1 MRLIKNTQDL
11 LTSLKLDAKSGLP
24 IRNFQIDSRKVTK
37 NSVFFG
43 LTGSNEDGSLYAKDA
58 IRKGASL
65 AIAKESKILNSSAKS
80 SKIILVKSPE
90 KCLIESAK
98 VAMGRY
104 KGNVIGVTGSNGK
117 TTTKNIL
124 KNCIK
129 NSYATF
135 QNYNNEIGLPLCALE
150 LDSKNTAAIFEM
162 GAAKLGDIDLL
173 SKIIKPNI
181 GIITHIGHSHL
192 DGLNSVR
199 GVLEVKSELISNIKK
214 DGIAIVPDGKY
225 LNHWKKMRDDIS
237 FYTFGKKSSA
247 SYFPSQI
254 QMTKQGLSFFIE
266 SIHLKKRIQI
276 KTKLLGMH
284 NVLNILASF
293 AAIHAAQLNI
303 EEFVDGLRGLV
314 NPPQRLELKTWAKQS
329 QVIDDTYNANPDSMR
344 AALDV
349 LCQFKGRKVAIL
361 GDMAELGR
369 YRKKLHIGLGD
380 YAKIHGVDILLGY
393 GDLIRHTA
401 FAFGDNG
408 FFFNDKIE
416 LIDFLK
422 KNLVGKENILLKGS
436 RSMRMEEILDL
447 WK

>member
-11 LTSLKLDAKSGLP
+11 LTSLKLDAKSSLP

-80 SKIILVKSPE
+80 SKIIFVKSPE
-90 KCLIESAK
+90 NCLIESAK

-135 QNYNNEIGLPLCALE
+135 QNFNNEIGLPLCALE

-162 GAAKLGDIDLL
+162 GASKLGDIDLL

-237 FYTFGKKSSA
+237 FYSFGKKSSA

-254 QMTKQGLSFFIE
+254 RMTKQGLSFFIE

-293 AAIHAAQLNI
+293 ASIHASQLNI
-303 EEFVDGLRGLV
+303 EEFVDGLRDLV
-314 NPPQRLELKTWAKQS
+314 NPSQRLELKTWAMQS

-408 FFFNDKIE
+408 FFFNNKVD

-436 RSMRMEEILDL
+436 RSTRMEEILDL

>member
-1 MRLIKNTQDL
+1 
-11 LTSLKLDAKSGLP
+11 LP
-24 IRNFQIDSRKVTK
+24 IRNFQIDARKVIK

-43 LTGSNEDGSLYAKDA
+43 LTGLKEDGSLYANDA

-65 AIAKESKILNSSAKS
+65 AIVKESKILNSSAKS

-90 KCLIESAK
+90 KCLIESARI
-98 VAMGRY
+98 AMGRY

-254 QMTKQGLSFFIE
+254 
-266 SIHLKKRIQI
+266 HR
-276 KTKLLGMH
+276 
-284 NVLNILASF
+284 
-293 AAIHAAQLNI
+293 
-303 EEFVDGLRGLV
+303 
-314 NPPQRLELKTWAKQS
+314 
-329 QVIDDTYNANPDSMR
+329 NA
-344 AALDV
+344 
-349 LCQFKGRKVAIL
+349 
-361 GDMAELGR
+361 
-369 YRKKLHIGLGD
+369 
-380 YAKIHGVDILLGY
+380 
-393 GDLIRHTA
+393 
-401 FAFGDNG
+401 
-408 FFFNDKIE
+408 
-416 LIDFLK
+416 
-422 KNLVGKENILLKGS
+422 
-436 RSMRMEEILDL
+436 
-447 WK
+447 

>member
-65 AIAKESKILNSSAKS
+65 AIAKKSKILNSSVKS

-150 LDSKNTAAIFEM
+150 LDSKNTSAIFEM
-162 GAAKLGDIDLL
+162 GATKLGDIDFL
-173 SKIIKPNI
+173 SNIIKPNI

-237 FYTFGKKSSA
+237 FYSFGKKSSA
-247 SYFPSQI
+247 SYFPSKI
-254 QMTKQGLSFFIE
+254 RMTKQGLSFFIE

-276 KTKLLGMH
+276 KTKLIGMH

-293 AAIHAAQLNI
+293 ASIHAAQLNI
-303 EEFVDGLRGLV
+303 EEFVDGLRDLV
-314 NPPQRLELKTWAKQS
+314 NPSQRLELKTWAMQS

-422 KNLVGKENILLKGS
+422 ENLVGKENILLKGS
-436 RSMRMEEILDL
+436 RSTRMEEILDL

>member
-65 AIAKESKILNSSAKS
+65 AIVKKSKILNPSVKS

-150 LDSKNTAAIFEM
+150 LDSKNTSAIFEM
-162 GAAKLGDIDLL
+162 GATKLGDIDFL
-173 SKIIKPNI
+173 SNIIKPNI

-237 FYTFGKKSSA
+237 FYSFGKKSSA

-254 QMTKQGLSFFIE
+254 RMTKQGLSFFIE

-276 KTKLLGMH
+276 KTKLIGMH

-293 AAIHAAQLNI
+293 ASIHASQLNI
-303 EEFVDGLRGLV
+303 EEFVDGLRDLV
-314 NPPQRLELKTWAKQS
+314 NPSQRLELKTWAMQS

-408 FFFNDKIE
+408 FFFNNKIE

-436 RSMRMEEILDL
+436 RSTRMEEILDL

>member
-11 LTSLKLDAKSGLP
+11 LTSLKLDGKSRLP

-43 LTGSNEDGSLYAKDA
+43 LTGSNEDGSLYAKEA

-65 AIAKESKILNSSAKS
+65 AIAKEGKILNSSAQL

-90 KCLIESAK
+90 KYLIESAK

-124 KNCIK
+124 KSCIK

-162 GAAKLGDIDLL
+162 GAAKLGDIDFL

-225 LNHWKKMRDDIS
+225 LNHWKKIRDDIS
-237 FYTFGKKSSA
+237 FYTFGKKPSA

-254 QMTKQGLSFFIE
+254 SMTKQGLSFFIE
-266 SIHLKKRIQI
+266 STHLKKRIKI

-293 AAIHAAQLNI
+293 AAIHAAQLNTK
-303 EEFVDGLRGLV
+303 EFVDGLRGLL

-393 GDLIRHTA
+393 GDLIRHTV

-408 FFFNDKIE
+408 FFFKDKIE

-422 KNLVGKENILLKGS
+422 KNLIGKENILLKGS

>member
-1 MRLIKNTQDL
+1 MKLIKNTQDL
-11 LTSLKLDAKSGLP
+11 LTSLKLDTKSGLP

-43 LTGSNEDGSLYAKDA
+43 LTGLKEDGSLYANDA

-65 AIAKESKILNSSAKS
+65 AIVKESKILNSSAKS

-90 KCLIESAK
+90 KYLIESARI
-98 VAMGRY
+98 AMGRY
-104 KGNVIGVTGSNGK
+104 KGNIIGVTGSNGK

-247 SYFPSQI
+247 SYFPNQI
-254 QMTKQGLSFFIE
+254 RMTKQGLSFFIE
-266 SIHLKKRIQI
+266 SIHLNKRIQI
-276 KTKLLGMH
+276 KTKLVGMH

-303 EEFVDGLRGLV
+303 EEFLDGLRGLV

-369 YRKKLHIGLGD
+369 YRKKLHIGLGE

-401 FAFGDNG
+401 FAFGDHG

-447 WK
+447 WE

>member
-1 MRLIKNTQDL
+1 MKLIKNTQDL
-11 LTSLKLDAKSGLP
+11 LTSLKLDGKSNLP

-43 LTGSNEDGSLYAKDA
+43 LTGSNEDGSLYAEDA
-58 IRKGASL
+58 LNKGASL
-65 AIAKESKILNSSAKS
+65 AIIKESKIVDSSARS

-98 VAMGRY
+98 IAMGRY
-104 KGNVIGVTGSNGK
+104 KGNIIGVTGSNGK

-129 NSYATF
+129 SSYATF

-150 LDSKNTAAIFEM
+150 LDSKNGTAIFEM
-162 GAAKLGDIDLL
+162 GAAKSGDIDLL

-199 GVLEVKSELISNIKK
+199 GVLEVKSELIRNIKK
-214 DGIAIVPDGKY
+214 DGAAIVPDGKY
-225 LNHWKKMRDDIS
+225 LNHWKKMRDDIN
-237 FYTFGKKSSA
+237 FYTFGEKSSA

-254 QMTKQGLSFFIE
+254 RMTKQGLSFFIK
-266 SIHLKKRIQI
+266 SIHLKKRVPI
-276 KTKLLGMH
+276 KTKLVGMH

-293 AAIHAAQLNI
+293 AAIHAAKLSI
-303 EEFVDGLRGLV
+303 EEFVDGLRGLK
-314 NPPQRLELKTWAKQS
+314 NPSQRLDHKTWVMQS

-344 AALDV
+344 AAIDV
-349 LCQFKGRKVAIL
+349 LCQFKGRKIAIL

-369 YRKKLHIGLGD
+369 YRKKLHIDLGD

-393 GDLIRHTA
+393 GDLIRHTV

-408 FFFNDKIE
+408 FFFNNKIE

-422 KNLVGKENILLKGS
+422 KNLAGKENILLKGS
-436 RSMRMEEILDL
+436 RSMRMEEVLDL

>member
-65 AIAKESKILNSSAKS
+65 AIVKKSKILNPSVKS

-162 GAAKLGDIDLL
+162 GATKLGDIDFL
-173 SKIIKPNI
+173 SNIIKPNI

-237 FYTFGKKSSA
+237 FYSFGKKSSA

-254 QMTKQGLSFFIE
+254 RMTKQGLSFFIE

-293 AAIHAAQLNI
+293 ASIHASQLNI
-303 EEFVDGLRGLV
+303 EEFVDGLRDLV
-314 NPPQRLELKTWAKQS
+314 NPSQRLELKTWAMQS

-408 FFFNDKIE
+408 FFFNNKIE

-436 RSMRMEEILDL
+436 RSTRMEEILDL

>member
-65 AIAKESKILNSSAKS
+65 AIVKKSKILNPSVKS

-162 GAAKLGDIDLL
+162 GATKLGDIDFL
-173 SKIIKPNI
+173 SNIIKPNI

-237 FYTFGKKSSA
+237 FYSFGKKSSA

-254 QMTKQGLSFFIE
+254 RMTKQGLSFFIE

-293 AAIHAAQLNI
+293 ASIHASQLNI
-303 EEFVDGLRGLV
+303 EEFVDGLRDLV
-314 NPPQRLELKTWAKQS
+314 NPSQRLELKTWAMQS

-408 FFFNDKIE
+408 FFFNNKVD

-436 RSMRMEEILDL
+436 RSTRMEEILDL

>member
-1 MRLIKNTQDL
+1 MKLIKNTQDL

-43 LTGSNEDGSLYAKDA
+43 LTGLKEDGSLYANDA

-65 AIAKESKILNSSAKS
+65 AIVKESKILNSSAKS

-90 KCLIESAK
+90 KCLIESARI
-98 VAMGRY
+98 AMGRY

-349 LCQFKGRKVAIL
+349 LCQFQGRKVAIL

-369 YRKKLHIGLGD
+369 YRKKLHIDLGD

-393 GDLIRHTA
+393 GDLMRHTA
-401 FAFGDNG
+401 FAFGKNG
-408 FFFNDKIE
+408 FFFKSKIE

-422 KNLVGKENILLKGS
+422 NNLAGKENILLKGS

>member
-1 MRLIKNTQDL
+1 MKLIKNTQDL
-11 LTSLKLDAKSGLP
+11 LTSLKLDAKSGLL

-43 LTGSNEDGSLYAKDA
+43 LTGLKEDGSLYANDA

-65 AIAKESKILNSSAKS
+65 AIVKESKILNSSAKS

-90 KCLIESAK
+90 KCLIESARI
-98 VAMGRY
+98 AMGRY

-214 DGIAIVPDGKY
+214 EGIAIVPDGKY

-237 FYTFGKKSSA
+237 FYTFGTKSSA

-314 NPPQRLELKTWAKQS
+314 NPPQRLELKTWAMQS

-349 LCQFKGRKVAIL
+349 LCQFQGRKVAIL

>member
-1 MRLIKNTQDL
+1 MKLIKNTQDL

-43 LTGSNEDGSLYAKDA
+43 LTGLKEDGSLYANDA

-65 AIAKESKILNSSAKS
+65 AIVKESKTLNSSAKS

-90 KCLIESAK
+90 KRLIESARI
-98 VAMGRY
+98 AMGRY

-349 LCQFKGRKVAIL
+349 LCQFQGRKVAIL

-408 FFFNDKIE
+408 FFFNDKKE

>member
-1 MRLIKNTQDL
+1 MKLIKNTQDL

-43 LTGSNEDGSLYAKDA
+43 LTGSNEDGSLCAKEA

-65 AIAKESKILNSSAKS
+65 AIVKESKILNSSAKS

-90 KCLIESAK
+90 KCLIESARI
-98 VAMGRY
+98 AMGRY

-276 KTKLLGMH
+276 KTKLVGMH

-349 LCQFKGRKVAIL
+349 LCQFQGRKVAIL

>member
-65 AIAKESKILNSSAKS
+65 AIVKKSKILNPSVKS

-237 FYTFGKKSSA
+237 FYSFGKKSSA

-254 QMTKQGLSFFIE
+254 RMTKQGLSFFIE

-276 KTKLLGMH
+276 KTKLIGMH

-293 AAIHAAQLNI
+293 ASIHASQLNI
-303 EEFVDGLRGLV
+303 EEFVDGLRDLV
-314 NPPQRLELKTWAKQS
+314 NPSQRLELKTWAMQS

-422 KNLVGKENILLKGS
+422 ENLVGKENILLKGS
-436 RSMRMEEILDL
+436 RSTRMEEILDL

>member
-65 AIAKESKILNSSAKS
+65 AIIKKSKILNPSVKS

-150 LDSKNTAAIFEM
+150 LDSKNTSAIFEM
-162 GAAKLGDIDLL
+162 GATKLGDIDFL
-173 SKIIKPNI
+173 SNIIKPNI

-237 FYTFGKKSSA
+237 FYSFGKKSSA

-254 QMTKQGLSFFIE
+254 RMTKQGLSFFIE

-276 KTKLLGMH
+276 KTQLVGMH

-314 NPPQRLELKTWAKQS
+314 NPPQRLELKTWVKQS

-369 YRKKLHIGLGD
+369 FRKKLHIGLGD

>member
-1 MRLIKNTQDL
+1 MKLIKNTQDL
-11 LTSLKLDAKSGLP
+11 LASLNLDAKSSLP

-65 AIAKESKILNSSAKS
+65 AIIKKSKILNPSVKS

-150 LDSKNTAAIFEM
+150 LDSKNTSAIFEM
-162 GAAKLGDIDLL
+162 GATKLGDIDFL
-173 SKIIKPNI
+173 SNIIKPNI

-214 DGIAIVPDGKY
+214 DGIAIIPDGKY

-237 FYTFGKKSSA
+237 FYTFGEKSSA

-254 QMTKQGLSFFIE
+254 RMTKQGLSFFIE

-293 AAIHAAQLNI
+293 AAIHAAKLHI
-303 EEFVDGLRGLV
+303 EEFAAGLKDLV

-344 AALDV
+344 AAIDV
-349 LCQFKGRKVAIL
+349 LSQCKGRKIAIL

-369 YRKKLHIGLGD
+369 YRKKLHIDLGD

-393 GDLIRHTA
+393 GDLMRHTA
-401 FAFGDNG
+401 FAFGKNG
-408 FFFNDKIE
+408 FFFKSKIE

-422 KNLVGKENILLKGS
+422 NNLAGKENILLKGS

>member
-65 AIAKESKILNSSAKS
+65 AIVKKSKILNPSVKS

-150 LDSKNTAAIFEM
+150 LDSKNTSAIFEM
-162 GAAKLGDIDLL
+162 GATKLGDIDFL
-173 SKIIKPNI
+173 SNIIKPNI

-237 FYTFGKKSSA
+237 FYSFGKKSSA

-254 QMTKQGLSFFIE
+254 RMTKQGLSFFIE

-293 AAIHAAQLNI
+293 ASIHASQLNI
-303 EEFVDGLRGLV
+303 EEFVDGLRDLV
-314 NPPQRLELKTWAKQS
+314 NPSQRLELKTWAMQS

-408 FFFNDKIE
+408 FFFNNKIE

-436 RSMRMEEILDL
+436 RSTRMEEILDL

>member
-65 AIAKESKILNSSAKS
+65 AIVKKSKILNPSVKS

-150 LDSKNTAAIFEM
+150 LDSKNTSAIFEM
-162 GAAKLGDIDLL
+162 GATKLGDIDFL
-173 SKIIKPNI
+173 SNIIKPNI

-237 FYTFGKKSSA
+237 FYSFGKKSSA

-254 QMTKQGLSFFIE
+254 RMTKQGLSFFIE

-293 AAIHAAQLNI
+293 ASIHASQLNI
-303 EEFVDGLRGLV
+303 EEFVDGLRDLV
-314 NPPQRLELKTWAKQS
+314 NPSQRLELKTWAMQS

-380 YAKIHGVDILLGY
+380 YAKIHGVDILLGC

-408 FFFNDKIE
+408 FFFNNKIE

-436 RSMRMEEILDL
+436 RSTRMEEILDL

>member
-65 AIAKESKILNSSAKS
+65 AIIKKSKILNPSVKS

-150 LDSKNTAAIFEM
+150 LDSKNTSAIFEM
-162 GAAKLGDIDLL
+162 GATKLGDIDFL
-173 SKIIKPNI
+173 SNIIKPNI

-237 FYTFGKKSSA
+237 FYSFGKKSSA

-254 QMTKQGLSFFIE
+254 RMTKQGLSFFIE

-276 KTKLLGMH
+276 KTKLIGMH

-293 AAIHAAQLNI
+293 ASIHASQLNI
-303 EEFVDGLRGLV
+303 EEFVDGLRDLV
-314 NPPQRLELKTWAKQS
+314 NPSQRLELKTWAMQS

-408 FFFNDKIE
+408 FFFNNKIE

-436 RSMRMEEILDL
+436 RSTRMEEILDL

>member
-1 MRLIKNTQDL
+1 
-11 LTSLKLDAKSGLP
+11 
-24 IRNFQIDSRKVTK
+24 
-37 NSVFFG
+37 
-43 LTGSNEDGSLYAKDA
+43 
-58 IRKGASL
+58 
-65 AIAKESKILNSSAKS
+65 
-80 SKIILVKSPE
+80 
-90 KCLIESAK
+90 
-98 VAMGRY
+98 
-104 KGNVIGVTGSNGK
+104 
-117 TTTKNIL
+117 
-124 KNCIK
+124 
-129 NSYATF
+129 
-135 QNYNNEIGLPLCALE
+135 
-150 LDSKNTAAIFEM
+150 
-162 GAAKLGDIDLL
+162 
-173 SKIIKPNI
+173 
-181 GIITHIGHSHL
+181 
-192 DGLNSVR
+192 
-199 GVLEVKSELISNIKK
+199 
-214 DGIAIVPDGKY
+214 
-225 LNHWKKMRDDIS
+225 
-237 FYTFGKKSSA
+237 
-247 SYFPSQI
+247 
-254 QMTKQGLSFFIE
+254 
-266 SIHLKKRIQI
+266 
-276 KTKLLGMH
+276 
-284 NVLNILASF
+284 VLNILASF

-314 NPPQRLELKTWAKQS
+314 NPPQRLELKTWVQHS

-349 LCQFKGRKVAIL
+349 LCQFQGRKVAIL

>member
-65 AIAKESKILNSSAKS
+65 AIIKKSKILNPSVKS

-162 GAAKLGDIDLL
+162 GATKLGDIDFL
-173 SKIIKPNI
+173 SNIIKPNI

-237 FYTFGKKSSA
+237 FYSFGKKSSA

-254 QMTKQGLSFFIE
+254 RMTKQGLSFFIE

-276 KTKLLGMH
+276 KTKLIGMH

-293 AAIHAAQLNI
+293 ASIHASQLNI
-303 EEFVDGLRGLV
+303 EEFVDGLRDLV
-314 NPPQRLELKTWAKQS
+314 NPSQRLELKTWAMQS

-422 KNLVGKENILLKGS
+422 ENLVGKENILLKGS
-436 RSMRMEEILDL
+436 RSTRMEEILDL

>member
-65 AIAKESKILNSSAKS
+65 AIVKKSKILNPSVKS

-162 GAAKLGDIDLL
+162 GATKLGDIDFL
-173 SKIIKPNI
+173 SNIIKPNI

-237 FYTFGKKSSA
+237 FYSFGKKSSA

-254 QMTKQGLSFFIE
+254 RMTKQGLSFFIE

-293 AAIHAAQLNI
+293 ASIHASQLNI
-303 EEFVDGLRGLV
+303 EEFVDGLRDLV
-314 NPPQRLELKTWAKQS
+314 NPSQRLELKTWAMKS

-408 FFFNDKIE
+408 FFFNNKIE

-436 RSMRMEEILDL
+436 RSTRMEEILDL

>member
-1 MRLIKNTQDL
+1 MKLIKNTQDL

-43 LTGSNEDGSLYAKDA
+43 LTGLKEDGSLYANDA

-65 AIAKESKILNSSAKS
+65 AIVKESKILNSSAKS

-90 KCLIESAK
+90 KYLIESARI
-98 VAMGRY
+98 AMGRY

-276 KTKLLGMH
+276 KTKLVGMH

-349 LCQFKGRKVAIL
+349 LCQFQGRKVAIL

-369 YRKKLHIGLGD
+369 YRKKLHIDLGD

-393 GDLIRHTA
+393 GDLMRHTA
-401 FAFGDNG
+401 FAFGKNG
-408 FFFNDKIE
+408 FFFKSKIE

-422 KNLVGKENILLKGS
+422 NNLAGKENILLKGS